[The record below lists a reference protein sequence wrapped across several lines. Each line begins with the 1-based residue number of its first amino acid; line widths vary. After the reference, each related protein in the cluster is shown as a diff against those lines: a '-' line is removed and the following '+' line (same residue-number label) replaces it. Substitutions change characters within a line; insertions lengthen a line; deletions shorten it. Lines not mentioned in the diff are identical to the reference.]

1 MKYWFFLFMLM
12 FMLLLYGYVALRGWQ
27 ALQPAGNAR
36 VYFLAISVVLFAS
49 MFVSMIFA
57 NIMQPT
63 VAKTLSFVV
72 FSYLLI
78 TVYLFLSFLAVDL
91 VRIINAVVH
100 FAPSGMV
107 TFRYYAFIISMAVIF
122 AAMAYGH
129 YKFRNPEV
137 VELNLKAEK
146 PTQNKELR
154 IVAVSDLH
162 LGVSIDRQM
171 LQRFVKLINS
181 RKPDIVLIAG
191 DFSDRGI
198 RPLINQNMKS
208 EIRKI
213 NAPLGIFAV
222 MGNHDFY
229 GENRHIAADYM
240 KECGITVLRDTVSFI
255 NNEFYV
261 AGRDD
266 ISNTGRKNLAEIL
279 KNTDQSKPV
288 ILLDHQPTHLVEAVE
303 NNVDLKIA
311 GHTHNGQFFPGNLIV
326 KRIFEVGYGYAKKGN
341 MHLYVSSGLGLWGP
355 QYRIGTQS
363 EIVDITLRY

>member
-1 MKYWFFLFMLM
+1 MKYLFFVFMLLFML
-12 FMLLLYGYVALRGWQ
+12 LIYGYVALRGWQ
-27 ALQPAGNAR
+27 ALQPAGSVR
-36 VYFLAISVVLFAS
+36 VYFLVISIALFVS
-49 MFVSMIFA
+49 MFVSMMFG
-57 NIMQPT
+57 NQMHPT

-72 FSYLLI
+72 FSYLLLTI
-78 TVYLFLSFLAVDL
+78 YLFVSFLAVDV
-91 VRIINAVVH
+91 VRIFNAIIP

-107 TFRYYAFIISMAVIF
+107 TFRYYAFLISITVIF

-129 YKFRNPEV
+129 YKFRSPQV
-137 VELNLKAEK
+137 VELNLTAEK
-146 PTQNKELR
+146 PKQNKEVHIL
-154 IVAVSDLH
+154 AVSDLH
-162 LGVSIDRQM
+162 LGVSIDRKI
-171 LQRFVKLINS
+171 LQRYVKLINS

-198 RPLINQNMKS
+198 SPLIKKNMKE
-208 EIRKI
+208 EIQKI
-213 NAPLGIFAV
+213 SAPLGIFAV

-240 KECGITVLRDTVSFI
+240 KESGITVLRDTVNLI

-266 ISNTGRKNLAEIL
+266 VSNTRRKKLAEIL
-279 KNTDQSKPV
+279 KNADVSKPI
-288 ILLDHQPTHLVEAVE
+288 ILLDHQPKHLAEASE

-355 QYRIGTQS
+355 QYRIGSQS
-363 EIVDITLRY
+363 EIVDIKFRF